1 MRPPHAGKPPSR
13 AHPRAVSGLD
23 SGASLVAAEPD
34 HFDAIARSHERCRA
48 LGVSRI
54 DNPDHSPIP
63 RPDLQVALER
73 NRRLHHH
80 AVPVMSMLSDQIA
93 RSESM
98 VLLTDSVGTIIHA
111 VGDDDF
117 LDRADKVA
125 LRAGANW
132 SEGAK
137 GTNAIGTAL
146 VNETPTLVH
155 ADEHYLHA
163 NQFLTCSAAPVLD
176 PRGNVLGVLDV
187 SGDFRSYHR
196 HTLALVRMSARMIEN
211 RWLTEDFGHV
221 MRLHFHSRPE
231 FIGTLMEGILAIGED
246 GHVVGANRGAL
257 EHLGMSGAALR
268 AGTLESLFGITLAE
282 LADHSRE
289 RVASPL
295 ALRTTDGR
303 PFAGYARC
311 NWLTW
316 GAARPEPPRPFGAR
330 ARSLA
335 SGLATPPLRSMRAG
349 ASNALDAFDPTGSPA
364 RRTGSVEARPAA
376 HAASAHGA
384 ERWPRSNAPTLAE
397 FCTGDRQ
404 VADLVEKLR
413 HVIDRDI
420 PILLLGETGT
430 GKELLARAI
439 HAESTRAGRPFVAI
453 HCAAGSQAQL
463 EAELFG
469 AGAALPEGA
478 PGGIARAIG
487 GTLFLDEVGEL
498 APPLQARLLHVLQ
511 ERQSTLAGRTR
522 PAPGA
527 AAAMAV
533 ICATQRHLRQRV
545 ERGSFREDLYYH
557 LNGLALRLPAL
568 RERGDLQAL
577 VRRAL
582 DAEGGPLRRELA
594 PETQALLARHTW
606 PGNVRQLF
614 NVLRAACAMAG
625 SDTTI
630 GRAHLPVDFIDEAD
644 GRPGGPEGETAT
656 AAPEGRLEDLEIE
669 LMRRTLEAAGG
680 NISEASKRLGI
691 SRNTIYRKLRWKRPT

>member
-1 MRPPHAGKPPSR
+1 MQAPRASKPPSR
-13 AHPRAVSGLD
+13 TLARDGSGRGVD
-23 SGASLVAAEPD
+23 SVAAEPD
-34 HFDAIARSHERCRA
+34 HFEAIARSHERCRA

-54 DNPDHSPIP
+54 DNPDHSAIP

-246 GHVVGANRGAL
+246 GQIVGANRGAL

-268 AGTLESLFGITLAE
+268 ACTLQALFGTTLAE
-282 LADHSRE
+282 LADRSRE
-289 RVASPL
+289 RVAAPL
-295 ALRTTDGR
+295 ALHTADGR
-303 PFAGYARC
+303 PYAGFVRC

-316 GAARPEPPRPFGAR
+316 GAAPTGTSITASVPAR
-330 ARSLA
+330 LGPADATTLKLPSARSVPATFATAPMVESAGDRPAPSTIEAKRLEKTR
-335 SGLATPPLRSMRAG
+335 ATPERDRSSRHAG
-349 ASNALDAFDPTGSPA
+349 PTFA
-364 RRTGSVEARPAA
+364 Q
-376 HAASAHGA
+376 
-384 ERWPRSNAPTLAE
+384 
-397 FCTGDRQ
+397 FCTGDPQ
-404 VADLVEKLR
+404 LEAVVERLR
-413 HVIDRDI
+413 RVVDRDI
-420 PILLLGETGT
+420 PILLGGETGT
-430 GKELLARAI
+430 GKRWLARAI
-439 HAESTRAGRPFVAI
+439 HAGSTRAHGAFVDLR
-453 HCAAGSQAQL
+453 CAAGAQDLL

-469 AGAALPEGA
+469 SAAGGREGL
-478 PGGIARAIG
+478 PGGIERAQG
-487 GTLFLDEVGEL
+487 GTLFLDEVGDL
-498 APPLQARLLHVLQ
+498 PLPLQARLLRVLQ
-511 ERQSTLAGRTR
+511 ERQVAGPGGAR
-522 PAPGA
+522 PEPVALS
-527 AAAMAV
+527 V
-533 ICATQRHLRQRV
+533 VCATRRDLRLAV
-545 ERGSFREDLYYH
+545 ESGTFRADLYHH
-557 LNGLALRLPAL
+557 LNGLTVRLPAL
-568 RERGDLQAL
+568 RERSDRLAL
-577 VRRAL
+577 AQRLLDVEAPPRRAL
-582 DAEGGPLRRELA
+582 SFEV
-594 PETQALLARHTW
+594 QALFESHGW
-606 PGNVRQLF
+606 PGNVRQLA
-614 NVLRAACAMAG
+614 NVLRAACAVA
-625 SDTTI
+625 DDKATI
-630 GRAHLPVDFIDEAD
+630 ERTHLPVDFLEEAEAPA
-644 GRPGGPEGETAT
+644 RPSANAEPVAGPG
-656 AAPEGRLEDLEIE
+656 GRLEDLEIA

-691 SRNTIYRKLRWKRPT
+691 SRNTIYRKLRWKPAS

>member
-1 MRPPHAGKPPSR
+1 MRSPHAGKRPSR
-13 AHPRAVSGLD
+13 AHPREGVAPT
-23 SGASLVAAEPD
+23 SGAGATLGLVAAEAD
-34 HFDAIARSHERCRA
+34 HFEAIALSHERCRA

-73 NRRLHHH
+73 NRRLHQH

-93 RSESM
+93 RSQSM

-211 RWLTEDFGHV
+211 RWLTEDFGHA

-268 AGTLESLFGITLAE
+268 ACTLEALFGITLAE
-282 LADHSRE
+282 LTDQGRE
-289 RVASPL
+289 RVAAPL

-316 GAARPEPPRPFGAR
+316 EAAVPTPPRSSATSGQ
-330 ARSLA
+330 SLA
-335 SGLATPPLRSMRAG
+335 SRSSNPPPPPLSSVRSD
-349 ASNALDAFDPTGSPA
+349 SFDSLDAASP
-364 RRTGSVEARPAA
+364 RA
-376 HAASAHGA
+376 HTTSAIDTRHAGRAPQAKVADRWSRSA
-384 ERWPRSNAPTLAE
+384 EPTLAE
-397 FCTGDRQ
+397 FCTGDEH
-404 VADLVEKLR
+404 VAALVEKLR
-413 HVIDRDI
+413 KVVDCDI

-430 GKELLARAI
+430 GK
-439 HAESTRAGRPFVAI
+439 
-453 HCAAGSQAQL
+453 
-463 EAELFG
+463 
-469 AGAALPEGA
+469 
-478 PGGIARAIG
+478 
-487 GTLFLDEVGEL
+487 
-498 APPLQARLLHVLQ
+498 
-511 ERQSTLAGRTR
+511 
-522 PAPGA
+522 
-527 AAAMAV
+527 
-533 ICATQRHLRQRV
+533 
-545 ERGSFREDLYYH
+545 
-557 LNGLALRLPAL
+557 
-568 RERGDLQAL
+568 
-577 VRRAL
+577 
-582 DAEGGPLRRELA
+582 
-594 PETQALLARHTW
+594 ALL
-606 PGNVRQLF
+606 
-614 NVLRAACAMAG
+614 
-625 SDTTI
+625 
-630 GRAHLPVDFIDEAD
+630 
-644 GRPGGPEGETAT
+644 
-656 AAPEGRLEDLEIE
+656 
-669 LMRRTLEAAGG
+669 
-680 NISEASKRLGI
+680 
-691 SRNTIYRKLRWKRPT
+691 